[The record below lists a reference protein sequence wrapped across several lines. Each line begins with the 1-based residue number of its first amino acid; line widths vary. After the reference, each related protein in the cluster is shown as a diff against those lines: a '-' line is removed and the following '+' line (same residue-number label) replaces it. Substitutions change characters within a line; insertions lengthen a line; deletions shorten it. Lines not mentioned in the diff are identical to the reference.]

1 MNSHI
6 YYSENKVIRFFC
18 GIQLIIKTCSTNHK
32 ILHVTLNMQL
42 KLTIRQSD
50 NENQKKI
57 HEDQMSPMLLR
68 ETVESLYFNL
78 SPWVKLLLK

>member
-18 GIQLIIKTCSTNHK
+18 GIQLIIIKTCSTNHK

-57 HEDQMSPMLLR
+57 HEEKYIKCHLCYCEKLLR
-68 ETVESLYFNL
+68 ACILI
-78 SPWVKLLLK
+78 